1 MAVLTGKHETIGSI
15 YWVISHLCNQECGH
29 CYMSCSPQ
37 GSRLSVGEIDAIV
50 KNLPER
56 INFNIILSGGELLH
70 PSNKELLFHAADR
83 LLSKYGRRQ
92 IAIQT
97 NGDFL
102 TDVSARECLKSG
114 ITHISV
120 SSIDGFHTLGKFKT
134 QKDKIDYARKTLKT
148 AGYKEFS
155 MVELT
160 HEKVFLRAMLMKA
173 LFSVMPGMKAS
184 PNFTVW
190 GANEDIWLRGNWA
203 RGRALAEGNVLYD
216 CRHNFCHIWSGGR
229 AFLNA
234 GMPNQEIVMQLKY
247 LYPCCPTTRVVLGDI
262 TQERVSSALA
272 RAENHKIFRAIN
284 RGKPYLGTE
293 ELGMTTEKARSLYK
307 EKGNICL
314 LCDSIIKSL
323 PREDYPLS
331 PFDVYSDDRNAEA
344 TEESEP

>member
-1 MAVLTGKHETIGSI
+1 
-15 YWVISHLCNQECGH
+15 
-29 CYMSCSPQ
+29 MSCSPK
-37 GSRLSVGEIDAIV
+37 GSSLNASEIDAIV
-50 KNLPER
+50 KNLPEK

-134 QKDKIDYARKTLKT
+134 RNEKIDYARKTLKT

-160 HEKVFLRAMLMKA
+160 HEKVFVRSILMKA
-173 LFSVMPGMKAS
+173 LFTVMPGIKTS

-216 CRHNFCHIWSGGR
+216 SRHNFCHIWSGGR

-234 GMPNQEIVMQLKY
+234 GMPNQEIVLQLKY

-272 RAENHKIFRAIN
+272 RAEKHRIFKSIN

-293 ELGMTTEKARSLYK
+293 ELGIATEEARRLYR
-307 EKGNICL
+307 ENGNICI

-323 PREDYPLS
+323 SRKEYPLS
-331 PFDVYSDDRNAEA
+331 PFDVYSDSLQKEKERDA
-344 TEESEP
+344 